1 MALPATAAGGASS
14 GQTSHADVS
23 TQGGLLSWVMWAPT
37 VLCDMAG
44 VPQIWWPQVND
55 HAFLPG
61 SLRHHPQVQKPD
73 PSPHLFLNLKI
84 TLRNKHLFNKCDSP
98 GSQEARFLLQACA
111 RPMCL

>member
-44 VPQIWWPQVND
+44 VPQIWWPQVHD
-55 HAFLPG
+55 HAMF
-61 SLRHHPQVQKPD
+61 SLKPQD
-73 PSPHLFLNLKI
+73 ISLK
-84 TLRNKHLFNKCDSP
+84 
-98 GSQEARFLLQACA
+98 
-111 RPMCL
+111 